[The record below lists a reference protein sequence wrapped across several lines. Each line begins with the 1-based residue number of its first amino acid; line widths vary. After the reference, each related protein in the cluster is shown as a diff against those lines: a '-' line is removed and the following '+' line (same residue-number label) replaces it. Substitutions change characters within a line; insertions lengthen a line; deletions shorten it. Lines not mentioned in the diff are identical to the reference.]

1 MIIITLF
8 PHLFVPGPRL
18 DVQVYPVYV
27 VEVSPGGHLLRHRL
41 RGLPRGQPGPGVGG
55 EAVGVTSD
63 GEQDPGVSGDSA
75 LRIRAPGGS
84 WNDDRFYSEC
94 REIEVLRLP
103 SFLKDSGTAMVSG
116 LMNVKKRTLAPC
128 CW

>member
-1 MIIITLF
+1 MFRCFVF

-27 VEVSPGGHLLRHRL
+27 VFVSPGGDLLRHRL

-63 GEQDPGVSGDSA
+63 GEQDPGVSGDGA
-75 LRIRAPGGS
+75 LRI
-84 WNDDRFYSEC
+84 
-94 REIEVLRLP
+94 
-103 SFLKDSGTAMVSG
+103 
-116 LMNVKKRTLAPC
+116 
-128 CW
+128 